1 MSRVSAG
8 GMVVSLC
15 VLAAC
20 SGDGGGGAPTAMSA
34 PAPAAATAA
43 APVAADD
50 LLDWAERTYPD
61 LFPQGSVNRSLA
73 YQGSDWTVRS
83 YDGSWGTR
91 HLGVD
96 ANGGVA
102 GLGDFTNQALQRF
115 GTLAD
120 YAAQVTPGNCTDYPL
135 ADGCATRPAQRR
147 LAVGQDRV
155 LAVNAQGRV
164 LVWGDG
170 PSGLPGALG
179 GTPVPDSR
187 ALDTGLVARSVATQ
201 GARLMAVTA
210 SGAVMAWGHLYDG
223 ELGDPYD
230 ARQPR
235 QTQHVVPLPQPMLQ
249 PTRVAQAE
257 DGAVLRQDGSVWISP
272 GRRVDVGGGLEQI
285 VPVKLTGLPP
295 GRSLMRGSL
304 TDPAGPDF
312 LAVEAIDGA
321 LWMGRYG
328 RYDDLSPQA
337 RPLSPVRVDGVPPL
351 AQLDCGLPRTC
362 ALLGR
367 DGTVWLYEMLV
378 AHPPFQV
385 GGLTDIVQ
393 VAFSRSGSLALGRD
407 GRVWSWSYTQNDA
420 GGGQVTYSTTA
431 SLLAGLD
438 DVAEIAVGGY
448 DRATWVARRRDGSVW
463 GWGDNSRGQL
473 GGGSLLTSQP
483 TPVRIP
489 GIKLN

>member
-1 MSRVSAG
+1 MARMSAG

-20 SGDGGGGAPTAMSA
+20 SGDGGSGAPMAVSA
-34 PAPAAATAA
+34 PAPAAAA

-83 YDGSWGTR
+83 YEGSWGTR

-120 YAAQVTPGNCTDYPL
+120 YATQVLPGNCTDYPL

-147 LAVGQDRV
+147 LAVGLDRV
-155 LAVNAQGRV
+155 LALNAQGQV

-170 PSGLPGALG
+170 PSTLPGALG
-179 GTPVPDSR
+179 GTPLPGSR

-210 SGAVMAWGHLYDG
+210 AGAVMAWGHLYDG

-257 DGAVLRQDGSVWISP
+257 NGAVLRQDGSVWISP

-285 VPVKLTGLPP
+285 VPITLPGLPP
-295 GRSLMRGSL
+295 VRSLMRGTL
-304 TDPAGPDF
+304 TDPAGPDTV
-312 LAVEAIDGA
+312 AVEAIDGT
-321 LWMGRYG
+321 LWLARYG

-337 RPLSPVRVDGVPPL
+337 RPLPALRVDGVPAL
-351 AQLDCGLPRTC
+351 SQADCGAQMGC

-367 DGTVWLYEMLV
+367 DGTVWLY
-378 AHPPFQV
+378 PQV
-385 GGLTDIVQ
+385 GGSQPPLQVSGLSDIVQ
-393 VAFSRSGSLALGRD
+393 VAYAGLGSLALGRD
-407 GRVWSWSYTQNDA
+407 GRVWAWNWQSTNN
-420 GGGQVTYSTTA
+420 GGMVAYSTTV
-431 SLLAGLD
+431 SLLAGID
-438 DVAEIAVGGY
+438 DVAEIAVGGF
-448 DRATWVARRRDGSVW
+448 DRATWVVRRRDGSVW

-473 GGGSLLTSQP
+473 GGGSLLTNQP
-483 TPVRIP
+483 TPVRVP
-489 GIKLN
+489 GVNLN